1 MNRKYIK
8 IGRLEEQEVDM
19 ELDTKGM
26 NCPLPVLKAKKA
38 LSQLEAGNIL
48 KILATDPGSVED
60 FGAFCRSGGH
70 ELIESSE
77 AEGVF
82 TYILKKGG

>member
-1 MNRKYIK
+1 VNRKYIK
-8 IGRLEEQEVDM
+8 IGRLEEQEMDM